1 MRSKILAKLKEKFP
15 GLSAEFLGLLAI
27 QMEKKVT
34 EEGQI
39 EGAVTALDNLPIPV
53 TELAAEFQKEG
64 DKRVTAAQK
73 KWKEEHLD
81 IDPDKDKDK
90 NKDKTP
96 PKDGD
101 ANAELLK
108 EIREMRQEMTTM
120 KSQQLQ
126 KSLGEQLTAKL
137 KEAKIPL
144 HLAKGRTI
152 EKTEDLETIF
162 GEIESDYKEIEQ
174 GFIDRGLASA
184 TPPVGGHGVV
194 NTSNIDKDIVD
205 WGKKTSPVKQETA
218 KA

>member
-34 EEGQI
+34 EESQI

-64 DKRVTAAQK
+64 DKRVTAALK
-73 KWKEEHLD
+73 KWKEEN
-81 IDPDKDKDK
+81 PDKPD
-90 NKDKTP
+90 
-96 PKDGD
+96 PKPDPKPNPDPKPGD

-108 EIREMRQEMTTM
+108 EIREMRAEVATM
-120 KSQQLQ
+120 KTQQLQ

-152 EKTEDLETIF
+152 AKTEDLDTIF

-184 TPPVGGHGVV
+184 TPPIGGHGGPV